1 MDSPF
6 VYSRPVTGRGF
17 IGRKTE
23 VPILSN
29 LLRDGENA
37 VIYEPPKAGK
47 DSLIQQ
53 VFYDMKL
60 SGIQF
65 GIASVSLASVRTM
78 EDFCLRLGSAQLR
91 LYAAT
96 TAEFASLVGEMLGT
110 THFVFDP
117 RQYEETGSILSLGWD
132 IDEEDIRAIIT
143 LPYRLS
149 RRAGRK
155 LYVCIDEFQDI
166 MLIPEGERVCR
177 IMQEVFKA
185 RSSDDR
191 AWAGYI
197 LYGSQVNA
205 MKEIFARRKLFFRQV
220 ERVEFT
226 PVEAKD
232 IADSVNRGFL
242 TSGKVIDR
250 NLLLGACQLFRC
262 NIYYVNLFM
271 SICDSLSKGYIMEP
285 VLAEALNR
293 MLAIY
298 EPHFKA
304 VMSDLTTFQVSL
316 LRAVVDGHV
325 KFSAAEVIKRYSLN
339 SSANVRRLK
348 DALCK
353 KEIITFEGDDD
364 APVIIDPLFEYW
376 VRTAYFGIKPE

>member
-6 VYSRPVTGRGF
+6 LYNRPVTGRSF

-23 VPILSN
+23 VPLLSN
-29 LLRDGENA
+29 LLREGEN
-37 VIYEPPKAGK
+37 VVMYEPPKAGK

-60 SGIQF
+60 SSLQF
-65 GIASVSLASVRTM
+65 GIASLTLQGVRSTQ
-78 EDFCLRLGSAQLR
+78 DFCLQLGSAMLKLYGTSTVDLSQLV
-91 LYAAT
+91 
-96 TAEFASLVGEMLGT
+96 AEVLGT

-117 RQYEETGSILSLGWD
+117 RQYEETGRILSLGWD

-143 LPYRLS
+143 LPYRLAS
-149 RRAGRK
+149 RSGRK
-155 LYVCIDEFQDI
+155 LYVCIDEFQNV
-166 MLIPEGERVCR
+166 MLTEDGDTICR

-185 RSSDDR
+185 RTPEDKALAS
-191 AWAGYI
+191 YI

-205 MKEIFARRKLFFRQV
+205 MKEIFAHRKLFFRQV

-226 PVEAKD
+226 PIDAKD

-242 TSGKVIDR
+242 SSGKVIDR

-262 NIYYVNLFM
+262 NVYYVNLFM
-271 SICDSLSKGYIMEP
+271 SICDHLSKGYIMEP
-285 VLAEALNR
+285 VLEEALAR
-293 MLAIY
+293 LLAIH
-298 EPHFKA
+298 EPQFRA
-304 VMSDLTTFQVSL
+304 IMSDLTTFQVSL

-325 KFSAAEVIKRYSLN
+325 KFSSAEVIKKYGLN

-353 KEIITFEGDDD
+353 KEIVTFDEND
-364 APVIIDPLFEYW
+364 APQIIDPLFEYW
-376 VRTAYFGIKPE
+376 VTRNYFGIKPE